1 MTDTITTEI
10 ECVDV
15 DVSQIMQARA
25 AMYGLLARV
34 YIKEVDEQFLAE
46 LKAMTY
52 PQNSDNP
59 QINDAFKTIY
69 SYMRHLREDSLDQ
82 LSIDYNRTFIG
93 SGILNGN
100 AAFPYESVYTSEHA
114 LVMQEARDE
123 VLALYKSEGITK
135 RAEWTDP
142 EDHISLELEFMQ
154 TLAQRTYDALTS
166 DDPSADDQAQALI
179 VTQYHFL
186 TDHLLRWVSR
196 FLLDVTRFCTTSFYE
211 GFAQLTEAYLTDDKL
226 LLEDIIE
233 ASAISF
239 EE

>member
-1 MTDTITTEI
+1 MTDINTPEP

-15 DVSQIMQARA
+15 DLSQIMQART
-25 AMYGLLARV
+25 AMYGLLSRV
-34 YIKEVDEQFLAE
+34 FIKEVDEQFLEE
-46 LKAMTY
+46 LKHMTY
-52 PQNSDNP
+52 PQNSDNQ
-59 QINDAFKTIY
+59 QINEAFKEIY

-100 AAFPYESVYTSEHA
+100 AAFPYESVYTSEKA

-135 RAEWTDP
+135 RSEWTDP

-154 TLAQRTYDALTS
+154 TLAQRTFDALIA
-166 DDPSADDQAQALI
+166 DDPAADDRARALI

-186 TDHLLRWVSR
+186 TDHLLRWISR
-196 FLLDVTRFCTTSFYE
+196 FLLDVTRFCETSFYA
-211 GFAQLTEAYLTDDKL
+211 GFAKLTKAYLTDDKL

-233 ASAISF
+233 ASAISL

>member
-1 MTDTITTEI
+1 MIDTNTTEI

-25 AMYGLLARV
+25 AMYSLLARI

-59 QINDAFKTIY
+59 QINEAFKTIY

-154 TLAQRTYDALTS
+154 TLAQRTYDALMSNDTA
-166 DDPSADDQAQALI
+166 ADGQARTLI

-186 TDHLLRWVSR
+186 TDHLLRWVPR

-211 GFAQLTEAYLTDDKL
+211 GFAKLTDAYLTDDKL

-233 ASAISF
+233 ASAISV

>member
-1 MTDTITTEI
+1 MTDINTPET
-10 ECVDV
+10 ECVEV
-15 DVSQIMQARA
+15 DLAQIMQARA

-34 YIKEVDEQFLAE
+34 YIKEVDGQFLAE

-52 PQNSDNP
+52 PQNSDNT
-59 QINDAFKTIY
+59 QINAAFKTIY
-69 SYMRHLREDSLDQ
+69 GYMRHLREDSLDQ

-123 VLALYKSEGITK
+123 VLTLYRSEGINK

-154 TLAQRTYDALTS
+154 TLAQRTYDALM
-166 DDPSADDQAQALI
+166 DDSAEAEDQARALI
-179 VTQYHFL
+179 VTQYRFL
-186 TDHLLRWVSR
+186 TDHLLRWVPR
-196 FLLDVTRFCTTSFYE
+196 FLLDVTRFCETSFYE
-211 GFAQLTEAYLTDDKL
+211 GFAQLTDAYLADDKL

-233 ASAISF
+233 ASGISI